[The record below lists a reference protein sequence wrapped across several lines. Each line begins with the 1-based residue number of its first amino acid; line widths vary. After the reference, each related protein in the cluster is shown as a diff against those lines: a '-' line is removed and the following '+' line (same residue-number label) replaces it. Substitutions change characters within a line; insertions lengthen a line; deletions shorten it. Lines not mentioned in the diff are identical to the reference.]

1 MEGATKARGGW
12 PAIIFTPRP
21 PSPSREEYSKYPV
34 ARCSKLQ
41 GCACILRRRRSA
53 RVYSQRREEREGDGA
68 TEINSPMYVYTS
80 VCTYMRVYIAIV
92 PCFHSFAER
101 SKELCRR
108 GIKSLND
115 ATMKEGSIGTR
126 NCTVNTEKNVVTG
139 RRRSWGGP
147 RA

>member
-1 MEGATKARGGW
+1 MCDTRTFLADCMYIRDRSRNAERQRGGEFY
-12 PAIIFTPRP
+12 IRT
-21 PSPSREEYSKYPV
+21 Y
-34 ARCSKLQ
+34 RC
-41 GCACILRRRRSA
+41 I
-53 RVYSQRREEREGDGA
+53 
-68 TEINSPMYVYTS
+68 YVQ
-80 VCTYMRVYIAIV
+80 VYIAIV

-139 RRRSWGGP
+139 RSRGRRAGWRTGARGRGESGEGVKKE
-147 RA
+147 RKR